1 MSVQNILF
9 HFQNIQLFN
18 SERGIFLNVGHK
30 ISFNKEE
37 VSVGHYMSRKDHK
50 LQKKY
55 NYVIIIHC
63 FCIYIQIIY
72 AIILGRGCC
81 FTIQKILFI

>member
-18 SERGIFLNVGHK
+18 SERGIFLNVGQQ

-37 VSVGHYMSRKDHK
+37 V
-50 LQKKY
+50 
-55 NYVIIIHC
+55 C
-63 FCIYIQIIY
+63 E
-72 AIILGRGCC
+72 
-81 FTIQKILFI
+81 

>member
-18 SERGIFLNVGHK
+18 SERGIFLNLGHK

-37 VSVGHYMSRKDHK
+37 ESVGHYMVRKVTV
-50 LQKKY
+50 
-55 NYVIIIHC
+55 NYQN
-63 FCIYIQIIY
+63 Y
-72 AIILGRGCC
+72 
-81 FTIQKILFI
+81 